1 MENEREFDLVL
12 MGATGFTGR
21 LVAEHLLRRH
31 GVGGDL
37 KWALA
42 GRSQDKLEKIRAG
55 LGDAAADLPLIVA
68 DSHDSAS
75 LDAMVERTRA
85 VCTTVGP
92 YAFYGSDLVEAC
104 TAHGTDYCDL
114 SGEVPWMRRM
124 LDRHADAAEQSGAR
138 IVHSCGFD
146 SIPSD
151 MGVWFIQQQAMQ
163 KFGQPLTRVRL
174 RVKAA
179 KGGLS
184 GGTFASMLNIVDE
197 SRHDKEI
204 HRILTNPYA
213 LCPPESRK
221 GVRQPYVNGPKLD
234 KALKIWTA
242 PFIMA
247 AINTRIVHRSN
258 ALLGHAYGEEF
269 RYDEAVLTGT
279 GMSGRLKAIS
289 LSVGM
294 GLFAFGASMKP
305 TQKLMQRMMLPKP
318 GEGPNAEQREAGFFN
333 IIVEG
338 VTADGQKLRATV
350 KGDRD
355 PGYGSTSKMIGET
368 AYTLA
373 KHLPAEEKP
382 GGFWTPSTALG
393 DKLYQALI
401 EHAGL
406 QFEIVS

>member
-1 MENEREFDLVL
+1 
-12 MGATGFTGR
+12 
-21 LVAEHLLRRH
+21 
-31 GVGGDL
+31 
-37 KWALA
+37 
-42 GRSQDKLEKIRAG
+42 
-55 LGDAAADLPLIVA
+55 
-68 DSHDSAS
+68 
-75 LDAMVERTRA
+75 
-85 VCTTVGP
+85 
-92 YAFYGSDLVEAC
+92 
-104 TAHGTDYCDL
+104 
-114 SGEVPWMRRM
+114 MRRM
-124 LDRHADAAEQSGAR
+124 LDRHADAAEHSGAR

-234 KALKIWTA
+234 KALNIWTA

-279 GMSGRLKAIS
+279 GMSGRLKAIT

-333 IIVEG
+333 LIVEG
-338 VTADGQKLRATV
+338 VTADGQRLRATV

-355 PGYGSTSKMIGET
+355 PGYGSTSKMIGEA

-393 DKLYQALI
+393 DKLLQALV